1 MCEQLD
7 QLLESVWTER
17 VSRSVYGTE
26 QKSKLCM
33 HCRKEGASMVCLNC
47 STDILSFVL
56 FCDECHGLIHNY
68 RTYTNLFH
76 LPTMTKGNR
85 RQRKRRR
92 RRRRKKGRQKRR
104 KLKNRRREGECE
116 YVQRGRRR
124 SGWFQPFKHTVY
136 SREAVYLTIRNLP
149 QSQWFKREDI
159 LLLLILNPGPSEPEH
174 DINSYLEPL
183 VSELNK
189 YWVGASMQ
197 FCCGGSECT
206 CILPAG
212 RKVCSF
218 LGHSATLGC
227 SKCAKKISGT
237 VVCMNYSGFDWA
249 TWPQRTS
256 ESQRRMVAEIQDC
269 NTKTK
274 RNRK

>member
-17 VSRSVYGTE
+17 VSRSAYRACVSRSVYGTE

-47 STDILSFVL
+47 NTDILSFVL
-56 FCDECHGLIHNY
+56 FCDECRGLIHNY

-76 LPTMTKGNR
+76 LPTMTKRNR

-92 RRRRKKGRQKRR
+92 RRRRRKKGRLKRR
-104 KLKNRRREGECE
+104 KLKNKRREGECE

-149 QSQWFKREDI
+149 
-159 LLLLILNPGPSEPEH
+159 
-174 DINSYLEPL
+174 
-183 VSELNK
+183 
-189 YWVGASMQ
+189 
-197 FCCGGSECT
+197 
-206 CILPAG
+206 
-212 RKVCSF
+212 
-218 LGHSATLGC
+218 
-227 SKCAKKISGT
+227 
-237 VVCMNYSGFDWA
+237 
-249 TWPQRTS
+249 
-256 ESQRRMVAEIQDC
+256 
-269 NTKTK
+269 
-274 RNRK
+274 